1 MWVSCQKKWGFTI
14 ITTNR
19 NANEHFL
26 VRETYPVCDPTV
38 LVMFLVMFWRMIN
51 QWLAENGER
60 EHIETEL
67 KAVSA
72 PHLERSEIL
81 SFCIGKIMVSPHLP
95 TRDRPWPAS
104 GSGGKPRHVAGMKWA
119 PRISAGSGGLLATTT
134 PNIAKMRW
142 RWSQKPADQGLPWPC
157 PQTSGGCG
165 GSGFIS
171 GCQCWQGVFPILRYT
186 VWGLESEAQ
195 QTMYIYIY
203 LHLIAIQILGHSLL
217 THELFHE
224 SLGPIWWRPDFLDR
238 SYSKDSNALDCV
250 LSWTHG
256 IFQSHFF
263 FQSKLQNHKPLGWF
277 FQCTHSRPVLSPW
290 STTSWTTLRGGM
302 TRGKISLF
310 GILWS
315 WIFEAHVALVRYG
328 LWKTVC
334 SL

>member
-60 EHIETEL
+60 EHIEAEL

-72 PHLERSEIL
+72 RHLERSEIL

-195 QTMYIYIY
+195 QTMYIYILTLNCY
-203 LHLIAIQILGHSLL
+203 PNSGAFTFDPWIVSWIAGAHLVKARFLGQKLL
-217 THELFHE
+217 KGLKCTWLC
-224 SLGPIWWRPDFLDR
+224 SFL
-238 SYSKDSNALDCV
+238 NTWHFPV
-250 LSWTHG
+250 P
-256 IFQSHFF
+256 FF
-263 FQSKLQNHKPLGWF
+263 FS
-277 FQCTHSRPVLSPW
+277 
-290 STTSWTTLRGGM
+290 
-302 TRGKISLF
+302 
-310 GILWS
+310 
-315 WIFEAHVALVRYG
+315 E
-328 LWKTVC
+328 
-334 SL
+334 

>member
-1 MWVSCQKKWGFTI
+1 MTCFRQWRKTSSRCWDEMGSQNFSWFLWVTGNYNPQHRK
-14 ITTNR
+14 
-19 NANEHFL
+19 NAL
-26 VRETYPVCDPTV
+26 T
-38 LVMFLVMFWRMIN
+38 
-51 QWLAENGER
+51 
-60 EHIETEL
+60 L
-67 KAVSA
+67 K
-72 PHLERSEIL
+72 P
-81 SFCIGKIMVSPHLP
+81 K
-95 TRDRPWPAS
+95 TRRPRFA
-104 GSGGKPRHVAGMKWA
+104 M
-119 PRISAGSGGLLATTT
+119 T
-134 PNIAKMRW
+134 M
-142 RWSQKPADQGLPWPC
+142 PADQRRVR
-157 PQTSGGCG
+157 
-165 GSGFIS
+165 GFGFHFWVSVLARSLSYSQVYSMRARIWS
-171 GCQCWQGVFPILRYT
+171 PANHV
-186 VWGLESEAQ
+186 
-195 QTMYIYIY
+195 YIYIY

-334 SL
+334 SLWRHMGLSENSVPLHPMVNDHYPY

>member
-1 MWVSCQKKWGFTI
+1 MWVFCQKKWGFTI

-95 TRDRPWPAS
+95 TRDRPWSAS

-134 PNIAKMRW
+134 PHIAKMRW
-142 RWSQKPADQGLPWPC
+142 RWSQKTRRPRFAMTMPADQRRVR
-157 PQTSGGCG
+157 
-165 GSGFIS
+165 GFGFHFWVSVLARSLSYSQVYSMRARIWS
-171 GCQCWQGVFPILRYT
+171 PANHV
-186 VWGLESEAQ
+186 
-195 QTMYIYIY
+195 YIYILTLNCY
-203 LHLIAIQILGHSLL
+203 PNSGAFTFDPWIVSWIAGAHLVKARFLGQKLL
-217 THELFHE
+217 KGLKCTWLC
-224 SLGPIWWRPDFLDR
+224 SFL
-238 SYSKDSNALDCV
+238 NTWHFPV
-250 LSWTHG
+250 P
-256 IFQSHFF
+256 FF
-263 FQSKLQNHKPLGWF
+263 FS
-277 FQCTHSRPVLSPW
+277 
-290 STTSWTTLRGGM
+290 
-302 TRGKISLF
+302 
-310 GILWS
+310 
-315 WIFEAHVALVRYG
+315 E
-328 LWKTVC
+328 
-334 SL
+334 